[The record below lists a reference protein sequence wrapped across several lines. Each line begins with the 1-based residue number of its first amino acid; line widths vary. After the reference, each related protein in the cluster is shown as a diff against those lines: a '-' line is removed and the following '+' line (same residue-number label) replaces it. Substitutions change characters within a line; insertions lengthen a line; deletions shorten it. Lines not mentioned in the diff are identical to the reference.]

1 MEMHERIKLTG
12 KGDVQMK
19 LGIESNFITVE
30 DHQTTRLKSVRNKD
44 MPWDHKVIEKMTE
57 SSPHLL
63 KRTLNENGLIFVI
76 KRLNAVE

>member
-44 MPWDHKVIEKMTE
+44 MP
-57 SSPHLL
+57 
-63 KRTLNENGLIFVI
+63 
-76 KRLNAVE
+76 